1 MTKQMAKPL
10 KGESVCFGSQWKGT
24 AHHGGE
30 ARGIWS
36 QGVKVKQKT
45 LDAQLTFLSF
55 FFFPFKNSQLLDLVR
70 GGFVRAISHTWRSG
84 TACRITSLPQ
94 HMGPRDCTQSVGLGG
109 KHLYPPSHLSSPLRP
124 SHTVWD
130 PILGNDAAYS
140 GQVFPTQLS

>member
-1 MTKQMAKPL
+1 MFALGPSGRGQPTMVGKL
-10 KGESVCFGSQWKGT
+10 
-24 AHHGGE
+24 E
-30 ARGIWS
+30 ASGHRVSKSSRKHWM
-36 QGVKVKQKT
+36 
-45 LDAQLTFLSF
+45 LSSIFSLF